1 MSKHLDLE
9 IRMTIQEG
17 LKEKLTYAQIA
28 ERCGINK
35 STVSREVQKHRTF
48 ISYKKTTT
56 LQSRNVCTMRYDCN
70 IKQKCKSPTCFN
82 QHHKSCKICG
92 NCNSYC
98 KEFQEEICDQYD
110 RLPYVCNGCVKKPRC
125 PLSKWVYDAKQAQKT
140 YEQQLSEARTGIA
153 LNEIELSQLDQLI
166 SPLLQ
171 KGQSVRHICHTNND
185 IIPVSDRT
193 LYKYLHANY
202 LSANLFHLQRTVQ
215 RKDRKKSG
223 PPLLVD
229 KACRVNRTY
238 ADFTAYLQQNPD
250 RPVVEMDTVE
260 GNKGGK
266 VILTIFFRN
275 CHLQLGFLR
284 DRNTSASVSA
294 VFDHLRQILT
304 PDEFSMLFSTI
315 LTDRGS
321 EFSDPVRM
329 ETDMQTGEIQ
339 SRVFYCDPQNS
350 NQKSG
355 CERNHEFLRYIL
367 PKGTSMNPLNQEKVD
382 LMFCHINSYSRP
394 SLSNKSPAELFLM
407 LYGDSLGKK
416 LGVKP
421 IDPPKINLTPTL
433 IK

>member
-17 LKEKLTYAQIA
+17 LKEKLTYAQRA

-35 STVSREVQKHRTF
+35 STVSREVQKHRTL

-98 KEFQEEICDQYD
+98 
-110 RLPYVCNGCVKKPRC
+110 
-125 PLSKWVYDAKQAQKT
+125 
-140 YEQQLSEARTGIA
+140 
-153 LNEIELSQLDQLI
+153 
-166 SPLLQ
+166 

-223 PPLLVD
+223 PPLLID

-250 RPVVEMDTVE
+250 RPVVEMDTVK

-275 CHLQLGFLR
+275 
-284 DRNTSASVSA
+284 
-294 VFDHLRQILT
+294 
-304 PDEFSMLFSTI
+304 
-315 LTDRGS
+315 
-321 EFSDPVRM
+321 
-329 ETDMQTGEIQ
+329 
-339 SRVFYCDPQNS
+339 
-350 NQKSG
+350 
-355 CERNHEFLRYIL
+355 
-367 PKGTSMNPLNQEKVD
+367 
-382 LMFCHINSYSRP
+382 
-394 SLSNKSPAELFLM
+394 
-407 LYGDSLGKK
+407 
-416 LGVKP
+416 
-421 IDPPKINLTPTL
+421 
-433 IK
+433 